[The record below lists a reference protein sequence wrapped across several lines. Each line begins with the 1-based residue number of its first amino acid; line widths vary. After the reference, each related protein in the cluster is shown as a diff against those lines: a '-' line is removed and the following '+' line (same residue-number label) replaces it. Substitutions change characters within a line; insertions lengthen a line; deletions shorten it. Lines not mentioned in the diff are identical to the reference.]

1 MKIKLDNLDR
11 DDGSVMITTEDR
23 EEAILDQSI
32 HGARWEAPGDL
43 SVAYAIVDDRP
54 FLLTALLAEGYDV
67 DDSEYVEPTRPRSA
81 S

>member
-11 DDGSVMITTEDR
+11 DDGSVMITT
-23 EEAILDQSI
+23 
-32 HGARWEAPGDL
+32 
-43 SVAYAIVDDRP
+43 VDDRP

-67 DDSEYVEPTRPRSA
+67 DDSEYVEPARPRSA